1 MERVFR
7 FKQFSVRHERSA
19 MKVGTDGVLLG
30 AWCRAVD
37 PTRILDVGTG
47 CGLIALMLAQRFP
60 GSVVDALEIDPEAAT
75 EAKENFQASPW
86 SSRLTALSGDFTS
99 LSFPDRYGMIV
110 SNPPWYDS
118 EMKSP
123 EQVRSLARHSD
134 ALTPEVL
141 ASRVAEL
148 LDDDGRFSVILPVDK
163 APRLTNAAMT
173 HDLDLVRQTF
183 VRPTPSKPPHRLLM
197 EFSRRK
203 TNLEEDH
210 KRPQLLSDEL
220 TVETEVRHDYTAE
233 FRTLLKDF
241 FLRF

>member
-1 MERVFR
+1 LERVFR

-37 PTRILDVGTG
+37 STRILDVGTG

-60 GSVVDALEIDPEAAT
+60 ESLVDAVEIDPEAAK
-75 EAKENFQASPW
+75 EAEENCQVSPW
-86 SSRLTALSGDFTS
+86 SLRLKAFSDDFMS
-99 LSFPDRYGMIV
+99 VSFPDRYGLIV

-134 ALTPEVL
+134 ALTPEAL

-148 LDDDGRFSVILPVDK
+148 LDIDGRFSVILPVDK
-163 APRLTNAAMT
+163 APRLMNAAT
-173 HDLDLVRQTF
+173 IHGLHLVRKTF

-197 EFSRRK
+197 EFYRRR
-203 TNLEEDH
+203 THLEENH
-210 KRPQLLSDEL
+210 KRPHLLSDEL